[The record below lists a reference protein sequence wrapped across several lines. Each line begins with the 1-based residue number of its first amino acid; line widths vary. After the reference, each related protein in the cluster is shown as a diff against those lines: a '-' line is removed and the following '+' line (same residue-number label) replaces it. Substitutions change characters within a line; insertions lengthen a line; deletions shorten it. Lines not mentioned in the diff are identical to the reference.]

1 MATIDLRDE
10 NENRSS
16 KAYPDQ
22 APPRLSAGTRG
33 FIARGF
39 RQSTVLGDARV
50 LAGQDPAL
58 GHRQRRGGAS
68 AGSIVKEGITGD
80 GENESDA

>member
-1 MATIDLRDE
+1 MATIDLRDA
-10 NENRSS
+10 NENRNP

-22 APPRLSAGTRG
+22 APPRLFAGTRG
-33 FIARGF
+33 FITRGF
-39 RQSTVLGDARV
+39 RQATLLGDARV

-58 GHRQRRGGAS
+58 VHRQRRGGAS
-68 AGSIVKEGITGD
+68 AGPIVKEGIAGD